1 MNFSK
6 GVLKNK
12 LLNGDTCFGHWV
24 FMPYPE
30 IVNIIG
36 KSGFDFIV
44 IDMEH
49 SYTSINQLPSL
60 IDAAIINNMT
70 PLVRI
75 PTSNTTDILRSLDTG
90 AYGIVVPH
98 CDTKEKL
105 TQITIDS
112 KYFPDG
118 MRGMAKSTKS
128 GEYTNKK
135 FKEYMEF
142 ENKNLLNIVCLESKK
157 SIDNLDQLTEV
168 DGIDVFYIGIY
179 DLSASLGLPGEVENP
194 EVLFQLEK
202 MVKKINQKGKIVG
215 TYTDTSEQAIRMKNL
230 GINFLTC
237 QADGCLIRESYE
249 NLLLKIKHE

>member
-12 LLNGDTCFGHWV
+12 LFNGDTCYGHWV

-30 IVNIIG
+30 VINIIG

-60 IDAAIINNMT
+60 IDAAVINNMT

-98 CDTKEKL
+98 CDTKEQL
-105 TQITIDS
+105 TQIIIDS

-157 SIDNLDQLTEV
+157 SIDNLDQLTMFPGVGDKVANCVMLFSLDNLNAFPV
-168 DGIDVFYIGIY
+168 DVWINRVLREIYLNDNVNKIPDSKLRRHFQEYFGGYSGYINHY
-179 DLSASLGLPGEVENP
+179 
-194 EVLFQLEK
+194 LFHTRR
-202 MVKKINQKGKIVG
+202 N
-215 TYTDTSEQAIRMKNL
+215 D
-230 GINFLTC
+230 
-237 QADGCLIRESYE
+237 D
-249 NLLLKIKHE
+249 